1 MDKLSEIK
9 RKLRVYQY
17 LVCYMYYM
25 FLIKHRIYLISS
37 FLFFG
42 CLNQIQINELI
53 LHTKPP
59 IIFFYGP
66 KTRLKC
72 LNLKKCLLFFNIK
85 ENLRNEVL
93 VDNLYMTEKK
103 MERQQEVL
111 LFIKMLIVKVVFL
124 MYFFWDEMSC
134 NIDM

>member
-17 LVCYMYYM
+17 IICYMYYM
-25 FLIKHRIYLISS
+25 FLIKHRIYFIGS
-37 FLFFG
+37 FYYYFFG
-42 CLNQIQINELI
+42 WLNKIQINELI

-72 LNLKKCLLFFNIK
+72 LNFKNCLLFFNIK
-85 ENLRNEVL
+85 ENLRNEVV
-93 VDNLYMTEKK
+93 VDNLYRTKKK

-111 LFIKMLIVKVVFL
+111 LFIKMLIVKVVL
-124 MYFFWDEMSC
+124 KKMYFC
-134 NIDM
+134 VG